1 MESQEI
7 KGNLS
12 NVNQWM
18 RVAYMLLFGFILYFV
33 MMVMWVVVVIQAIF
47 VLVTGKTNDYLVPFS
62 KDLSHYISQ
71 IVMFLTYNQEAKPF
85 PFSPWGQAVADIDV
99 ESETNYAE
107 SVIEEVEVVATE
119 TKDADNK

>member
-1 MESQEI
+1 METQEI

-33 MMVMWVVVVIQAIF
+33 MIVMWVVVVIQAVF
-47 VLVTGKTNDYLVPFS
+47 ALVTGKTNENLAPFS
-62 KDLSHYISQ
+62 KDLSNYISQ

-85 PFSPWGQAVADIDV
+85 PFSPWGQALTDV
-99 ESETNYAE
+99 QDESESNDTE
-107 SVIEEVEVVATE
+107 IVVEEVDVIVTE
-119 TKDADNK
+119 AKDTDSK